1 MWFVVA
7 KKLGWILIILILI
20 STMMRKSVYFGYKII
35 CINVQLFFSSNSYNS
50 MYLVHVC
57 STKKRSENKV
67 GKHYSIIG
75 MWIPISVHNWSE
87 LCDNFQCLTMCKVF
101 ANTWFQSKRHTKLLF
116 FFTSIEFSYFIHYS
130 MDSFHGQSHMH
141 VREHLHWSTLG
152 SECVEV
158 TSIAVWRNHKEWT
171 LNNLIRTQSN
181 LLCACLVDTSHCLA
195 ANESS
200 GALKLLLYNF
210 VSSTRGCHST
220 FVFVLYVAD

>member
-87 LCDNFQCLTMCKVF
+87 LCDNLQCLTMCKVF
-101 ANTWFQSKRHTKLLF
+101 ANTWFQSKRHTELLF
-116 FFTSIEFSYFIHYS
+116 FQYHWIFIFYTLFDGLIPWPITHACSRASALVYFRQWVRRS
-130 MDSFHGQSHMH
+130 DFHRRM
-141 VREHLHWSTLG
+141 T
-152 SECVEV
+152 
-158 TSIAVWRNHKEWT
+158 
-171 LNNLIRTQSN
+171 
-181 LLCACLVDTSHCLA
+181 
-195 ANESS
+195 
-200 GALKLLLYNF
+200 
-210 VSSTRGCHST
+210 
-220 FVFVLYVAD
+220 